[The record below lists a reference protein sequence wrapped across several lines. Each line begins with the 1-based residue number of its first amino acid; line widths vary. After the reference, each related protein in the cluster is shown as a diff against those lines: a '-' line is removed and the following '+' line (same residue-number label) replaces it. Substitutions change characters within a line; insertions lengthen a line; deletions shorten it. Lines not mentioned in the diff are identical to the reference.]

1 MYRIF
6 SALLAAVVMVSAAYA
21 DDGLV
26 KIKSAHSVP
35 ETLDRLEHALT
46 EKGMTVF
53 ARIDHS
59 GGAEKVGMQL
69 RPTELLIFGNPK
81 VGTLLMQSN
90 QDAGID
96 LPLKALAWEDSNG
109 DVWLVYNEPGYLV
122 SRHQIADRDPV
133 REKMRKA
140 MQAFSM
146 AATRK

>member
-6 SALLAAVVMVSAAYA
+6 SALLATVFLVSAACA

-26 KIKSAHSVP
+26 KMKSAHGVT
-35 ETLDRLEHALT
+35 ETLNRLEKAIT

-59 GGAEKVGMQL
+59 KGAAKVDKQL

-90 QDAGID
+90 QNAGID
-96 LPLKALAWEDSNG
+96 LPLKALAWQDDHG
-109 DVWLVYNEPGYLV
+109 DVWLVYNEPGYLA
-122 SRHQIADRDPV
+122 SRHHITDRNPV
-133 REKMRKA
+133 IEKMRKA
-140 MQAFSM
+140 MQGFSM
-146 AATRK
+146 SATRQ